1 MARIDDYKKA
11 LEIGKEEISN
21 KNPLHL
27 CRLSSGQFIEKAN
40 KPDSIQIVF
49 LNRMVNI
56 SWPDLIFTQDSDKEI
71 KIKEKIL
78 ILHYLNNA
86 RKEDLTGE
94 LIAYQEIPSA
104 RFYLNAFNARSR
116 DPFIAAFGENPDKL
130 PVVAQEL
137 FAAQIASM
145 GDISVTI
152 QAFPKVPITFIIW
165 RGDEEFPPNGTILF
179 DSSIKDNLLSA
190 EDISELV
197 SMIVYPLIAKA
208 RQMIGD

>member
-1 MARIDDYKKA
+1 MARIDDFKKA
-11 LEIGKEEISN
+11 LEIGKEEISK

-27 CRLSSGQFIEKAN
+27 CRLSGGQFIEKSN
-40 KPDSIQIVF
+40 EPDSMQIKF
-49 LNRMVNI
+49 LNRMVTI
-56 SWPDLIFTQDSDKEI
+56 SWPDLIFSQDSDKEI

-78 ILHYLNNA
+78 IVHYLNNA
-86 RKEDLTGE
+86 KKEDLTGE

-116 DPFIAAFGENPDKL
+116 DPFIAAFGENSDKL

-137 FAAQIASM
+137 FAAQRASL
-145 GDISVTI
+145 GDVSVTI
-152 QAFPKVPITFIIW
+152 QAFPKIPITLIIW
-165 RGDEEFPPNGTILF
+165 QGDDEFPPNGTILF

-208 RQMIGD
+208 Q

>member
-11 LEIGKEEISN
+11 LEIAKKEISK
-21 KNPLHL
+21 KNPLHV
-27 CRLSSGQFIEKAN
+27 CRLSGGQFIEKAN
-40 KPDSIQIVF
+40 ESDKIHIKF
-49 LNRMVNI
+49 LNRMISI
-56 SWPDLIFTQDSDKEI
+56 SWPDLIFSQDSDKEI

-86 RKEDLTGE
+86 KKEDLTGD

-104 RFYLNAFNARSR
+104 RFYLSAFNARSR

-130 PVVAQEL
+130 LVVAQEL
-137 FAAQIASM
+137 FAAQMASM
-145 GDISVTI
+145 GDVSVTI
-152 QAFPKVPITFIIW
+152 QAFPKVPITLIIW
-165 RGDEEFPPNGTILF
+165 QGDDEFPPNGTILF

-208 RQMIGD
+208 Q

>member
-11 LEIGKEEISN
+11 LEIGKEEISK

-27 CRLSSGQFIEKAN
+27 CRLSGGEFVEKAN
-40 KPDSIQIVF
+40 KPDNIQIMF

-56 SWPDLIFTQDSDKEI
+56 SWPDLIFSQDSDKEI

-86 RKEDLTGE
+86 KKEDLTGE

-104 RFYLNAFNARSR
+104 RFYLNSFNARTT
-116 DPFIAAFGENPDKL
+116 DPFIVAFGDNPDKL
-130 PVVAQEL
+130 PIVAQEL
-137 FAAQIASM
+137 FAAQTASM
-145 GDISVTI
+145 GDVSVTI
-152 QAFPKVPITFIIW
+152 QAFPKVPTTFVIW

-179 DSSIKDNLLSA
+179 DSSIKDNLLST
-190 EDISELV
+190 EDIAELV

-208 RQMIGD
+208 R

>member
-11 LEIGKEEISN
+11 MEIGKEEIRK

-27 CRLSSGQFIEKAN
+27 CRLSGGQFIEKAN
-40 KPDSIQIVF
+40 EPNSIQIKF
-49 LNRMVNI
+49 LNRMISI
-56 SWPDLIFTQDSDKEI
+56 SWPDLIFSQDSDKEI

-86 RKEDLTGE
+86 KKEDLTGE
-94 LIAYQEIPSA
+94 LIAYQEIASA
-104 RFYLNAFNARSR
+104 RFYLSSFNARSR

-145 GDISVTI
+145 GDVSVTI

-208 RQMIGD
+208 S

>member
-11 LEIGKEEISN
+11 MEIGKEEIRK

-27 CRLSSGQFIEKAN
+27 CRLSGGQFIEKAN
-40 KPDSIQIVF
+40 EPNSIQIKF
-49 LNRMVNI
+49 LNRMISI
-56 SWPDLIFTQDSDKEI
+56 SWPDLIFSQDSDKEI

-86 RKEDLTGE
+86 KKEDLTGD

-116 DPFIAAFGENPDKL
+116 DPFIAAFGENSDKL

-137 FAAQIASM
+137 FAAQRASL
-145 GDISVTI
+145 GDVSVTI
-152 QAFPKVPITFIIW
+152 QAFPKIPITLIIW
-165 RGDEEFPPNGTILF
+165 QGDDEFPPNGTILF

-197 SMIVYPLIAKA
+197 SMIVYPLIAKT
-208 RQMIGD
+208 Q

>member
-27 CRLSSGQFIEKAN
+27 CRLSGGQFIEKAN
-40 KPDSIQIVF
+40 KPDSIQIMF
-49 LNRMVNI
+49 LNLMVNI

-86 RKEDLTGE
+86 KKEDLTGE
-94 LIAYQEIPSA
+94 LIAYQEIASA
-104 RFYLNAFNARSR
+104 RFYLSSFNARSR

-145 GDISVTI
+145 GDVSVTI

-208 RQMIGD
+208 R

>member
-11 LEIGKEEISN
+11 LEIGKEEISK

-27 CRLSSGQFIEKAN
+27 CRVSGGQFIEKAN
-40 KPDSIQIVF
+40 EPNSIQIKF

-56 SWPDLIFTQDSDKEI
+56 SWPDLIFSQDSDKEM

-86 RKEDLTGE
+86 KKEDLTGE

-104 RFYLNAFNARSR
+104 RFYLSSFNARSR

-137 FAAQIASM
+137 FAAQMASM
-145 GDISVTI
+145 GDVSVTI
-152 QAFPKVPITFIIW
+152 QAFPKVPITLIIW

-190 EDISELV
+190 ADISELV

-208 RQMIGD
+208 Q

>member
-1 MARIDDYKKA
+1 MARIDDYNKA
-11 LEIGKEEISN
+11 LEIGKDEISK

-27 CRLSSGQFIEKAN
+27 CRVSGGQFIEKAN
-40 KPDSIQIVF
+40 EPNSIHIKF
-49 LNRMVNI
+49 LNRMVTI
-56 SWPDLIFTQDSDKEI
+56 SWPDLIFSQDFDKEM

-86 RKEDLTGE
+86 TKEDLTGE

-104 RFYLNAFNARSR
+104 RFYLSSFNARSR

-137 FAAQIASM
+137 FAAHMASM
-145 GDISVTI
+145 GDVSVTI
-152 QAFPKVPITFIIW
+152 QAFPKVPITLIIW

-190 EDISELV
+190 QDISELV

-208 RQMIGD
+208 P

>member
-11 LEIGKEEISN
+11 MEIGKEEIRK

-27 CRLSSGQFIEKAN
+27 CRVSGGQFIEKAN
-40 KPDSIQIVF
+40 EPNSIQIKF
-49 LNRMVNI
+49 LNRMISI
-56 SWPDLIFTQDSDKEI
+56 SWPDLIFSQDSDKEI

-86 RKEDLTGE
+86 KKEDLTGD

-116 DPFIAAFGENPDKL
+116 DPFIAAFGENSDKL

-137 FAAQIASM
+137 FAAQRASL
-145 GDISVTI
+145 GDVSVTI
-152 QAFPKVPITFIIW
+152 QAFPKIPITLIIW
-165 RGDEEFPPNGTILF
+165 QGDDEFPPNGTILF

-197 SMIVYPLIAKA
+197 SMIVYPLIAKT
-208 RQMIGD
+208 Q

>member
-1 MARIDDYKKA
+1 MARIDDFKKA
-11 LEIGKEEISN
+11 LEIGKEEISK

-27 CRLSSGQFIEKAN
+27 CRLSGGDFVEKAN
-40 KPDSIQIVF
+40 KPDNIQIMF
-49 LNRMVNI
+49 LNRMISI
-56 SWPDLIFTQDSDKEI
+56 SWPDLTFSQDSDKEI

-86 RKEDLTGE
+86 KKEDLTGE

-104 RFYLNAFNARSR
+104 RFYIGSFNARTQ
-116 DPFIAAFGENPDKL
+116 DPFIAAFGDNPDKL

-137 FAAQIASM
+137 FAAQTASM
-145 GDISVTI
+145 GDVSVTI
-152 QAFPKVPITFIIW
+152 QAFPKTPITFVIW

-179 DSSIKDNLLSA
+179 DSSIKNNLLST
-190 EDISELV
+190 EDIAELV

-208 RQMIGD
+208 R

>member
-1 MARIDDYKKA
+1 MARIDDFKKA
-11 LEIGKEEISN
+11 LEIGKEEISK

-27 CRLSSGQFIEKAN
+27 CRLSGGQFIEKAN
-40 KPDSIQIVF
+40 EPNSIQIKF
-49 LNRMVNI
+49 LNRMVTM
-56 SWPDLIFTQDSDKEI
+56 SWPDFIFSQDSDKEI
-71 KIKEKIL
+71 QIKEKIL
-78 ILHYLNNA
+78 IVHYLNNA
-86 RKEDLTGE
+86 KKEDLTGE

-130 PVVAQEL
+130 PIVAQEL
-137 FAAQIASM
+137 FAAQIVSM
-145 GDISVTI
+145 GDVSVTI
-152 QAFPKVPITFIIW
+152 QAFPKTPITFVIW

-208 RQMIGD
+208 Q

>member
-11 LEIGKEEISN
+11 MEIGKEEIRK

-27 CRLSSGQFIEKAN
+27 CRLSGGQFIEKAN
-40 KPDSIQIVF
+40 EPNSIQIKF
-49 LNRMVNI
+49 LNRMISI
-56 SWPDLIFTQDSDKEI
+56 SWPDLIFSQDSDKEI

-86 RKEDLTGE
+86 KKEDLTGE

-116 DPFIAAFGENPDKL
+116 DPFIAAFGENSDKL

-137 FAAQIASM
+137 FAAQRASL
-145 GDISVTI
+145 GDVSVTI
-152 QAFPKVPITFIIW
+152 QAFPKIPITLIIW
-165 RGDEEFPPNGTILF
+165 QGDDEFPPNGTILF

-208 RQMIGD
+208 R

>member
-1 MARIDDYKKA
+1 MARIDDFKKA
-11 LEIGKEEISN
+11 LEIGKEEISK

-27 CRLSSGQFIEKAN
+27 CRLSGGQFIEKTN
-40 KPDSIQIVF
+40 EQSSIRIKF
-49 LNRMVNI
+49 LNRVISI
-56 SWPDLIFTQDSDKEI
+56 SWPDLIFSQDSDEEI

-86 RKEDLTGE
+86 KKEDLTGE

-104 RFYLNAFNARSR
+104 RFYLSAFNARST
-116 DPFIAAFGENPDKL
+116 DPFTATFGENPDKL
-130 PVVAQEL
+130 PIVAQEL
-137 FAAQIASM
+137 FAAQKASM
-145 GDISVTI
+145 GDVSVTI

-165 RGDEEFPPNGTILF
+165 QGDDEFPPNGTILF

-208 RQMIGD
+208 R

>member
-27 CRLSSGQFIEKAN
+27 CRLSGGQFIEKAN
-40 KPDSIQIVF
+40 KPDSIQIMF

-86 RKEDLTGE
+86 KKEDLTGE

-104 RFYLNAFNARSR
+104 RFYLSSFNARSR

-145 GDISVTI
+145 GDVSVTI
-152 QAFPKVPITFIIW
+152 QAFPKAPITFIIW

-208 RQMIGD
+208 R

>member
-1 MARIDDYKKA
+1 VARIDDYKKA
-11 LEIGKEEISN
+11 LEIGKEEISK
-21 KNPLHL
+21 KNPLRL
-27 CRLSSGQFIEKAN
+27 CRVSGGQFIEKAN
-40 KPDSIQIVF
+40 EPDSIHIKF
-49 LNRMVNI
+49 LNRMVTI
-56 SWPDLIFTQDSDKEI
+56 SWPDLIFSQDSDKEI
-71 KIKEKIL
+71 AIKEKIL

-86 RKEDLTGE
+86 KKEDLTGE

-104 RFYLNAFNARSR
+104 RFYLSTFNARSR

-145 GDISVTI
+145 GDVSVTI
-152 QAFPKVPITFIIW
+152 QAFPKVPITLIIW

-190 EDISELV
+190 QDISELV

-208 RQMIGD
+208 R

>member
-1 MARIDDYKKA
+1 MPRIDDYKKA
-11 LEIGKEEISN
+11 LEIGKEEISK

-27 CRLSSGQFIEKAN
+27 CRVSGGQFIEKAN
-40 KPDSIQIVF
+40 EPNSIQIKF
-49 LNRMVNI
+49 LNRMVTI
-56 SWPDLIFTQDSDKEI
+56 SWPDLIFTRDSDKEI
-71 KIKEKIL
+71 TIKEKIL

-86 RKEDLTGE
+86 KKEDLTGE

-104 RFYLNAFNARSR
+104 RFYLSAFNARSR
-116 DPFIAAFGENPDKL
+116 DPFIAAFGDTPDKL

-145 GDISVTI
+145 GDVSVTI
-152 QAFPKVPITFIIW
+152 QAFPKVPITLIIW
-165 RGDEEFPPNGTILF
+165 RGDEEFPPYGTILF

-208 RQMIGD
+208 Q

>member
-1 MARIDDYKKA
+1 VARIDDYKKA
-11 LEIGKEEISN
+11 LEIGKEEIRK

-27 CRLSSGQFIEKAN
+27 CRVSGGQFIEKAN
-40 KPDSIQIVF
+40 EPNSIQIKF
-49 LNRMVNI
+49 LNRMVTI
-56 SWPDLIFTQDSDKEI
+56 SWPDLIFSQDSDKEI
-71 KIKEKIL
+71 TIKEKIL

-86 RKEDLTGE
+86 KKEDLTGE

-104 RFYLNAFNARSR
+104 RFYLSAFNARSR
-116 DPFIAAFGENPDKL
+116 DPFIAAFGDNPDKL

-145 GDISVTI
+145 GDVSVTI
-152 QAFPKVPITFIIW
+152 QAFPKVPITLIIW
-165 RGDEEFPPNGTILF
+165 RGDEEFSPHGTILF

-197 SMIVYPLIAKA
+197 SMIVYPLIAKV
-208 RQMIGD
+208 Q

>member
-1 MARIDDYKKA
+1 MARIDDFKKA
-11 LEIGKEEISN
+11 LEIGKEEISK

-27 CRLSSGQFIEKAN
+27 CRLSGSQFIEKPN
-40 KPDSIQIVF
+40 KPDSIQIMF

-56 SWPDLIFTQDSDKEI
+56 SWPDLIFSQDSDKEI

-78 ILHYLNNA
+78 ILHYLNNVK
-86 RKEDLTGE
+86 KEDLTGE

-104 RFYLNAFNARSR
+104 RFYLSSFNARSR

-145 GDISVTI
+145 GDVSITI
-152 QAFPKVPITFIIW
+152 QAFPKTPITFVIW

-208 RQMIGD
+208 R

>member
-1 MARIDDYKKA
+1 VARIDDYKKA
-11 LEIGKEEISN
+11 LEIGKEEIRK

-27 CRLSSGQFIEKAN
+27 CRVSGGQFIEKAN
-40 KPDSIQIVF
+40 EPNSIQIKF
-49 LNRMVNI
+49 LNRMVTI
-56 SWPDLIFTQDSDKEI
+56 SWPDLIFSQDSDKEI
-71 KIKEKIL
+71 AIKEKIL

-86 RKEDLTGE
+86 KKEDLTGE

-104 RFYLNAFNARSR
+104 RFYLSAFNARSR

-137 FAAQIASM
+137 FAAQMASM
-145 GDISVTI
+145 GDVSVTI
-152 QAFPKVPITFIIW
+152 QAFPKVPITLIIW
-165 RGDEEFPPNGTILF
+165 RGDEEFSPHGTILF

-208 RQMIGD
+208 Q

>member
-1 MARIDDYKKA
+1 VARIDDYKKA
-11 LEIGKEEISN
+11 LEIGKDEISK

-27 CRLSSGQFIEKAN
+27 CRLSGGQFIEKAN
-40 KPDSIQIVF
+40 EPNSIQIKF

-56 SWPDLIFTQDSDKEI
+56 SWPDLIFSQDSDKEM

-86 RKEDLTGE
+86 KKEDLTGE

-104 RFYLNAFNARSR
+104 RFYLSSFNARSR

-137 FAAQIASM
+137 FAAQMASM
-145 GDISVTI
+145 GDVSVTI
-152 QAFPKVPITFIIW
+152 QAFPRVPITLIIW

-190 EDISELV
+190 ADISELV

-208 RQMIGD
+208 Q

>member
-1 MARIDDYKKA
+1 VARIDDYKKA
-11 LEIGKEEISN
+11 LEIAKKEISK
-21 KNPLHL
+21 KNPLHV
-27 CRLSSGQFIEKAN
+27 CRLSGGQFIEKAN
-40 KPDSIQIVF
+40 ESDKIHIKF
-49 LNRMVNI
+49 LNRMISI
-56 SWPDLIFTQDSDKEI
+56 SWPDLIFSQDSDKEI

-86 RKEDLTGE
+86 KKEDLTGD

-104 RFYLNAFNARSR
+104 RFYLSAFNARSR

-130 PVVAQEL
+130 LVVAQEL
-137 FAAQIASM
+137 FAAQMASM
-145 GDISVTI
+145 GDVSVTI
-152 QAFPKVPITFIIW
+152 QAFPKVPITLIIW
-165 RGDEEFPPNGTILF
+165 QGDDEFPPNGTILF

-208 RQMIGD
+208 Q

>member
-1 MARIDDYKKA
+1 VARIDDFKKA
-11 LEIGKEEISN
+11 LEIGKEELSK

-27 CRLSSGQFIEKAN
+27 CRLSGGEFFEKAN
-40 KPDSIQIVF
+40 EQSSIRIKF
-49 LNRMVNI
+49 LNRMISI
-56 SWPDLIFTQDSDKEI
+56 SWPDLIFSQDSDEEL

-86 RKEDLTGE
+86 KKEDLTGD

-104 RFYLNAFNARSR
+104 RFYLSAFSARST
-116 DPFIAAFGENPDKL
+116 DPFIATFGENPDKL
-130 PVVAQEL
+130 PIVAQEL
-137 FAAQIASM
+137 FAAERVSM
-145 GDISVTI
+145 GDVSVTI

-165 RGDEEFPPNGTILF
+165 QGDDEFPPNGTILF

-197 SMIVYPLIAKA
+197 SMIVYPLIAKS
-208 RQMIGD
+208 RQKT

>member
-27 CRLSSGQFIEKAN
+27 CRLSGGQFIEKAN
-40 KPDSIQIVF
+40 KPDSIQIMF

-86 RKEDLTGE
+86 KKEDLTEE

-104 RFYLNAFNARSR
+104 RFYLSSFNARSR
-116 DPFIAAFGENPDKL
+116 DPFIATFGENPDKL

-145 GDISVTI
+145 GDVSVTI

-208 RQMIGD
+208 Q

>member
-1 MARIDDYKKA
+1 VARIDDFKKA
-11 LEIGKEEISN
+11 LEIGKEEISK

-27 CRLSSGQFIEKAN
+27 CRLSGGQFIEKAN
-40 KPDSIQIVF
+40 ELNSIQIKF
-49 LNRMVNI
+49 LDRMI
-56 SWPDLIFTQDSDKEI
+56 SINWPDLIFSQDSDKEI

-86 RKEDLTGE
+86 KKEDLTGE

-104 RFYLNAFNARSR
+104 RFYLNSFNARSK
-116 DPFIAAFGENPDKL
+116 DPFIAAFGGNPDKL

-137 FAAQIASM
+137 FAAQRASM
-145 GDISVTI
+145 GDVSVTI
-152 QAFPKVPITFIIW
+152 QAFPKVPITLIIW
-165 RGDEEFPPNGTILF
+165 RGDDEFPPNGTILF

-208 RQMIGD
+208 Q

>member
-11 LEIGKEEISN
+11 LDIGKKEIIK

-27 CRLSSGQFIEKAN
+27 CRLSGGHFIEKAN
-40 KPDSIQIVF
+40 EPNSIQIKF
-49 LNRMVNI
+49 LNRMISI
-56 SWPDLIFTQDSDKEI
+56 SWPDLVFSQDSENDI

-86 RKEDLTGE
+86 KKEDMTGE

-104 RFYLNAFNARSR
+104 RFYLSAFNARST
-116 DPFIAAFGENPDKL
+116 DPFIATFGENPDKL
-130 PVVAQEL
+130 PVVAQEV
-137 FAAQIASM
+137 FSAQKASI
-145 GDISVTI
+145 GDVSVTI
-152 QAFPKVPITFIIW
+152 QAFPKIPVTLIIW
-165 RGDEEFPPNGTILF
+165 RGDDEFPPNGTILF

-208 RQMIGD
+208 R

>member
-1 MARIDDYKKA
+1 MARIDDFKKA
-11 LEIGKEEISN
+11 LEVGKEEISK

-27 CRLSSGQFIEKAN
+27 CRLSGGQFIEKAN
-40 KPDSIQIVF
+40 EPDSMQIKF
-49 LNRMVNI
+49 LNRMVTI
-56 SWPDLIFTQDSDKEI
+56 SWPDLIFSQDSDKEI

-78 ILHYLNNA
+78 IVHYLNNA
-86 RKEDLTGE
+86 KREDLTEE

-104 RFYLNAFNARSR
+104 RFYLSAFNARSR

-137 FAAQIASM
+137 FAAQRASM
-145 GDISVTI
+145 GDVSVTI
-152 QAFPKVPITFIIW
+152 QAFPKIPITFIIW
-165 RGDEEFPPNGTILF
+165 QGDEEFPPNGTILF

-208 RQMIGD
+208 R

>member
-1 MARIDDYKKA
+1 
-11 LEIGKEEISN
+11 
-21 KNPLHL
+21 
-27 CRLSSGQFIEKAN
+27 
-40 KPDSIQIVF
+40 
-49 LNRMVNI
+49 
-56 SWPDLIFTQDSDKEI
+56 
-71 KIKEKIL
+71 L

-86 RKEDLTGE
+86 KKEDLTGE

-104 RFYLNAFNARSR
+104 RFYLSAFNARSR

-137 FAAQIASM
+137 FAAQMASM
-145 GDISVTI
+145 GDVSVTI
-152 QAFPKVPITFIIW
+152 QAFPKVPITLIIW
-165 RGDEEFPPNGTILF
+165 RGNEEFPPNGTILF

-208 RQMIGD
+208 Q

>member
-11 LEIGKEEISN
+11 LEIGKDEISK

-27 CRLSSGQFIEKAN
+27 CRLSGGQFIEKAN
-40 KPDSIQIVF
+40 EPNSIQIKF

-56 SWPDLIFTQDSDKEI
+56 SWPDLIFSQDSDKEM

-86 RKEDLTGE
+86 KKEDLTGE

-104 RFYLNAFNARSR
+104 RFYLSSFNARSR

-137 FAAQIASM
+137 FAAQMASM
-145 GDISVTI
+145 GDVSVTI
-152 QAFPKVPITFIIW
+152 QAFPRVPITLIIW

-190 EDISELV
+190 ADISELV

-208 RQMIGD
+208 Q

>member
-11 LEIGKEEISN
+11 LEIGKEEISK
-21 KNPLHL
+21 KNPRHL
-27 CRLSSGQFIEKAN
+27 CRLSGGQFIEKAN
-40 KPDSIQIVF
+40 KPDSIQIMF
-49 LNRMVNI
+49 LNRLISI
-56 SWPDLIFTQDSDKEI
+56 SWPDLIFSQDSNKEI

-86 RKEDLTGE
+86 KKEDPTGE

-104 RFYLNAFNARSR
+104 RFYLSSFNARSK

-145 GDISVTI
+145 GDVSVTI
-152 QAFPKVPITFIIW
+152 QAFPKTPITFVIW
-165 RGDEEFPPNGTILF
+165 RRDEEFPPNGTILF

-208 RQMIGD
+208 R

>member
-27 CRLSSGQFIEKAN
+27 CRLSGGQFIEKAN
-40 KPDSIQIVF
+40 KPDSIQIMF
-49 LNRMVNI
+49 LNLMVNI

-86 RKEDLTGE
+86 KKEDLTGE
-94 LIAYQEIPSA
+94 LIAYQEIASA
-104 RFYLNAFNARSR
+104 RFYLSSFNARSR

-145 GDISVTI
+145 GDVSVTI
-152 QAFPKVPITFIIW
+152 QAFPKVPITFIISVSYTHLTLPTS
-165 RGDEEFPPNGTILF
+165 D
-179 DSSIKDNLLSA
+179 
-190 EDISELV
+190 LV
-197 SMIVYPLIAKA
+197 
-208 RQMIGD
+208 

>member
-11 LEIGKEEISN
+11 LEVGKEEISN

-27 CRLSSGQFIEKAN
+27 CRISGGQFIEKAN
-40 KPDSIQIVF
+40 EPNSIQIKF
-49 LNRMVNI
+49 LNRMVTI
-56 SWPDLIFTQDSDKEI
+56 SWPDLIFSQDSDKEI

-78 ILHYLNNA
+78 IVHYLNNA
-86 RKEDLTGE
+86 KKEDLTEE

-104 RFYLNAFNARSR
+104 RFYLSAFNARSR

-130 PVVAQEL
+130 PVAAQEL
-137 FAAQIASM
+137 FAAQMASM
-145 GDISVTI
+145 GDVSVTI
-152 QAFPKVPITFIIW
+152 QAFPKVPITLIIW

-197 SMIVYPLIAKA
+197 SIIVYPLIAKA
-208 RQMIGD
+208 G

>member
-27 CRLSSGQFIEKAN
+27 CRLSGGQFIEKAN
-40 KPDSIQIVF
+40 KPDSIQIMF

-86 RKEDLTGE
+86 KKEDLTGE

-104 RFYLNAFNARSR
+104 RFYLSSFNARSR

-145 GDISVTI
+145 GDVSVTI
-152 QAFPKVPITFIIW
+152 QAFPKVPITLIIW

-208 RQMIGD
+208 Q

>member
-1 MARIDDYKKA
+1 VARIDDYKKA
-11 LEIGKEEISN
+11 LEVGKEEISN

-27 CRLSSGQFIEKAN
+27 CRVSGGQFIEKAN
-40 KPDSIQIVF
+40 EPNSIHIKF
-49 LNRMVNI
+49 LNRMVTI
-56 SWPDLIFTQDSDKEI
+56 SWPDLIFSQDSDKEM

-86 RKEDLTGE
+86 KKEDLTGE

-104 RFYLNAFNARSR
+104 RFYLSSFNARSR

-137 FAAQIASM
+137 FAAQMASM
-145 GDISVTI
+145 GDVSVTI
-152 QAFPKVPITFIIW
+152 QAFPKVPITLIIW

-190 EDISELV
+190 ADISELV
-197 SMIVYPLIAKA
+197 SMIVYPLIAKT
-208 RQMIGD
+208 Q

>member
-1 MARIDDYKKA
+1 MARIDDFKKA
-11 LEIGKEEISN
+11 LEVGKEEISK

-27 CRLSSGQFIEKAN
+27 CRLSGGQFIEKSN
-40 KPDSIQIVF
+40 EPDSMQIKF
-49 LNRMVNI
+49 LNRMVTI
-56 SWPDLIFTQDSDKEI
+56 SWPDLIFSQDSDKEI

-78 ILHYLNNA
+78 IVHYLNNA
-86 RKEDLTGE
+86 KKEDLTGE

-104 RFYLNAFNARSR
+104 RFYLSAFNARSR

-130 PVVAQEL
+130 PVAAQEL
-137 FAAQIASM
+137 FAAQMASM
-145 GDISVTI
+145 GDVSVTI
-152 QAFPKVPITFIIW
+152 QAFPKVPITLIIW

-208 RQMIGD
+208 G